1 MGVAPLQVLGFEDVH
16 CTQVVVIGSQ
26 TGVGSAQ
33 CRSLAHVPGPF
44 GR

>member
-1 MGVAPLQVLGFEDVH
+1 MGVAPLQLLGSEGVH

-26 TGVGSAQ
+26 KGVGSEQ
-33 CRSLAHVPGPF
+33 CRSLTHVPGPF